1 VERFG
6 YSGKTGRTVDCRP
19 SVHIPREADRGT
31 TLAACNSLSFL
42 VAARGASAAF
52 GGFGFALKTAATFDV
67 SYWLQVTNYG
77 VLYVLFDSAP
87 SGSNYI
93 DVWDLCLHA
102 QTASTIISSQPFS
115 DESRR
120 KQAEKLFDRVRKSCT
135 RNQSPIAIR
144 PFLQSRQSPIA
155 LNGCLAPGR
164 RSAVQYCFRPNFM
177 ADDLAWFR
185 LPQAAAS
192 QASKLNGIIP

>member
-1 VERFG
+1 M
-6 YSGKTGRTVDCRP
+6 GR
-19 SVHIPREADRGT
+19 T
-31 TLAACNSLSFL
+31 TLAACNSSFL

-52 GGFGFALKTAATFDV
+52 GVFGFALKTAATFDV

-102 QTASTIISSQPFS
+102 QTACRIISSQCFS

-120 KQAEKLFDRVRKSCT
+120 EQAEKLFDRVREGCT
-135 RNQSPIAIR
+135 HNQSRIAIR
-144 PFLQSRQSPIA
+144 PFTP
-155 LNGCLAPGR
+155 
-164 RSAVQYCFRPNFM
+164 
-177 ADDLAWFR
+177 
-185 LPQAAAS
+185 
-192 QASKLNGIIP
+192 